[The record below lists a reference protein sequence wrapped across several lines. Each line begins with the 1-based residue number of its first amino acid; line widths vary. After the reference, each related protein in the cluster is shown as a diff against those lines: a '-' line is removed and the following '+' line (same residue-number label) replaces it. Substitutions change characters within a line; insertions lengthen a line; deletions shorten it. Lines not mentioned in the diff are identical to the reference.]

1 MESKRYIIENF
12 SLPVDLRTW
21 QLLSANST
29 IDEEINLNDVVL
41 PKIEQEYSFL
51 DKIAINFTN
60 QNNEGNSIP
69 IHTDIIDTKKK
80 TRIYIVEGDQESIFS
95 KLKELSISPLI
106 MNKEKELFSQSE
118 SDSKFYN
125 FHSNPLTQPDS
136 IKGLNKDLS
145 DNKNIIYIKTKDDG
159 AKLLREV
166 EELSESVTSCEKLKG
181 HPCSISHKYN
191 KATRRMN
198 KVITC
203 NYEGCGKQFTKS
215 WNILDHFKVHTGDR
229 PFVCETWGR
238 AFSQKGNLSKHKKL
252 HTERKYFEF
261 DF

>member
-1 MESKRYIIENF
+1 M
-12 SLPVDLRTW
+12 
-21 QLLSANST
+21 
-29 IDEEINLNDVVL
+29 VL
-41 PKIEQEYSFL
+41 PKIEQESSFL

-69 IHTDIIDTKKK
+69 LHTDNIDTKKK
-80 TRIYIVEGDQESIFS
+80 TRIYIVEGDQDAIFS
-95 KLKELSISPLI
+95 KLKEMSISSLI

-125 FHSNPLTQPDS
+125 FHSSPLTKPDS
-136 IKGLNKDLS
+136 IKGLKMDLS

-191 KATRRMN
+191 KTTRRMN

-229 PFVCETWGR
+229 PFVCET
-238 AFSQKGNLSKHKKL
+238 
-252 HTERKYFEF
+252 
-261 DF
+261 